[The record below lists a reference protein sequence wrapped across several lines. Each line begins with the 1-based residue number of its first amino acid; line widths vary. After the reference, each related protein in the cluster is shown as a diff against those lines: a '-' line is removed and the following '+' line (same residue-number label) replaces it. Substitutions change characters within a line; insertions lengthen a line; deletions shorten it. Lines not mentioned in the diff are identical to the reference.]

1 MAAPD
6 TTASAPTTEQ
16 LVTRLKRAEGQLRG
30 VQRMLDEGAECKRV
44 LAQLAAV
51 KSAVDQVGLLLI
63 TERLR
68 ACVAD
73 GGTDCV
79 DSFDEAV
86 ATFLRHATLSH

>member
-1 MAAPD
+1 MPAADQVPSVD
-6 TTASAPTTEQ
+6 Q

-30 VQRMLDEGAECKRV
+30 VQRMIEGGEECKRV

-63 TERLR
+63 TDRLR
-68 ACVAD
+68 SCVAD

-79 DSFDEAV
+79 ESFDDAL